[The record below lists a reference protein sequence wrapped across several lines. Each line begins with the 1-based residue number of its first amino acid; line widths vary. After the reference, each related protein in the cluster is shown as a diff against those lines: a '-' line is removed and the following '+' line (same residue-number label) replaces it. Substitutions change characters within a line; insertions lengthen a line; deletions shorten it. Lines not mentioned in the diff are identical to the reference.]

1 MGVPGRGGGSVVVR
15 VRIGG
20 VAAAVAL
27 VDGVGGAR
35 PHVEHDD
42 EDEDHDAEGRHDDAD
57 HLRRRA
63 TMQALL
69 SESVSRVKIAKF
81 TCS

>member
-15 VRIGG
+15 VRVGG

-42 EDEDHDAEGRHDDAD
+42 EDENHDAERRHDDPD
-57 HLRRRA
+57 HLCKADRSNVTEPYS
-63 TMQALL
+63 TM
-69 SESVSRVKIAKF
+69 EDYVK
-81 TCS
+81 